1 MEKSIQLAGLIGPVL
16 IALSVSEAL
25 NLHIWAKV
33 PPTVTYLNGLLL
45 FIAGLAVVR
54 AHNHWVADW
63 SVLIT
68 LIAWLALL
76 GGLYRMFA
84 PEAQQLEKGIIAY
97 STIALLLLIG
107 IVLSI
112 KGYFT

>member
-16 IALSVSEAL
+16 IALSISEAL

-45 FIAGLAVVR
+45 FIAGLAVMR
-54 AHNHWVADW
+54 AHNYWVANW

-68 LIAWLALL
+68 LIAWLTLL
-76 GGLYRMFA
+76 AGLYRMFA
-84 PEAQQLEKGIIAY
+84 PEAQQLDKSPATYGVIG
-97 STIALLLLIG
+97 LLLLIG

-112 KGYFT
+112 KGYFS